1 MSSDRFVL
9 DTNLLIS
16 AALFKRS
23 ISRRAF
29 DVAISSGTILLSESV
44 LTELRDVFS
53 RSRFD
58 RYLSLES
65 RSQFLNEFLEIV
77 EIVEI
82 AQSISVCRDPKDDK
96 FLELA
101 INGNASYVLTSD
113 QDLLVLHP
121 FREVK
126 ILTPAD
132 FLNPSFPSSE

>member
-23 ISRRAF
+23 IARQAF
-29 DVAISSGTILLSESV
+29 DVAILSGTILLSESV

>member
-1 MSSDRFVL
+1 MSNDRFVL

-23 ISRRAF
+23 IARQAF
-29 DVAISSGTILLSESV
+29 DVVISTGIVLLSEPV

-65 RSQFLNEFLEIV
+65 RNQFLDEFLSIV
-77 EIVEI
+77 EMIEISESIV
-82 AQSISVCRDPKDDK
+82 ACRDPKDDK

-101 INGNASYVLTSD
+101 SNGNANYLLSSD
-113 QDLLVLHP
+113 QDLLVLNP
-121 FREVK
+121 FRAVK

-132 FLNPSFPSSE
+132 FLVLQL